1 MTFGGFY
8 LQVIKYKET
17 LVNCK
22 KKLKGVWNKQAMEIK
37 VN

>member
-1 MTFGGFY
+1 MIFGGFY
-8 LQVIKYKET
+8 LQEIKYKET

-22 KKLKGVWNKQAMEIK
+22 EILKKLWNTQVIGIK